1 MIVLKG
7 KAKWAKVFE
16 PDTRFVEDG
25 EFSTQVIMSE
35 AEAASVCEQFDALI
49 DEAYDKAVKEKPA
62 LKASL
67 SKRPVTEPEIDQ
79 DGNETGDVVV
89 KTKLKAIVRAKN
101 GNSYKQKVQVVDSKR
116 KPMGSDLAIGNGSV
130 IKAAVEPVTYV
141 MASTKQVGV
150 SLRLKALQVIDLVES
165 GASAE
170 SIFDDED
177 GFVASAVEKDDVG
190 ELFNESDTTAVVS
203 DEGDF

>member
-16 PDTRFVEDG
+16 PDTRFVDDG

-35 AEAASVCEQFDALI
+35 AEAALVCEQFEALI
-49 DEAYDKAVKEKPA
+49 DEEYNKAVKEKPA

-67 SKRPVTEPEIDQ
+67 SKRPVTEPEVDQ
-79 DGNETGDVVV
+79 DGNETGDVVF
-89 KTKLKAIVRAKN
+89 KTKLKAVVRAKN
-101 GNSYKQKVQVVDSKR
+101 GNTYKQKVQVVDSKR
-116 KPMGSDLAIGNGSV
+116 QPMGSGQAIGNGSL
-130 IKAAVEPVTYV
+130 IKVAVEPVTYV
-141 MASTKQVGV
+141 MGSTKQVGV

-170 SIFDDED
+170 ALFDEED
-177 GFVASAVEKDDVG
+177 GFVASAVEKDDVS
-190 ELFNESDTTAVVS
+190 EMFNESDTPSVIS

>member
-79 DGNETGDVVV
+79 DGNETGDVVF